1 MLLRFAG
8 VSPLHFFWVNKRAWR
23 RPQKVS
29 GLHSICQIPMIR
41 SRTSWKFVRP
51 FKRMQKRRNV
61 KESFPGPSPEIQ
73 GESFPDFHL
82 QARSSSPSICSF
94 FLAVHSWGCL
104 FSQSAFCALEIS
116 LLGCRGSGHLV
127 ARWLGSL
134 PAICGQHGSNETFRP
149 RRWASGTQPFFLRSP
164 LVLRLKD
171 TPTVGWSGL

>member
-51 FKRMQKRRNV
+51 FKRMQKRRNG

-104 FSQSAFCALEIS
+104 FHSPPFVHWKLVY
-116 LLGCRGSGHLV
+116 LGAGGRV
-127 ARWLGSL
+127 TWWLGGSVPFL
-134 PAICGQHGSNETFRP
+134 PFAANMALMKHFAQDVGRPAHNLFSYALLWFCG
-149 RRWASGTQPFFLRSP
+149 
-164 LVLRLKD
+164 
-171 TPTVGWSGL
+171 